1 MHLLYPIA
9 LKFKPDFILVSAGF
23 DPYFE
28 DPLGGMRI
36 TVDGFALMTQILK
49 DLSAQVCNYRLALFL
64 EGGYHLEGMAKSV
77 VAIIK
82 VLSGEKK
89 RIARIGS
96 LSTKC

>member
-1 MHLLYPIA
+1 
-9 LKFKPDFILVSAGF
+9 
-23 DPYFE
+23 
-28 DPLGGMRI
+28 MRI

-82 VLSGEKK
+82 VLSGEK
-89 RIARIGS
+89 RELPGLVHYQPSAEITHIIAWHKGIWEI
-96 LSTKC
+96 